1 VYVLAGTRTAHFLY
15 PGGGAPVTS
24 PLRPQPHHVL
34 AYATMLVDVVPA
46 VLPPPDPRYLQLTEA
61 EVPAGPGAAPGYDPQ
76 VTTRLPLP
84 VPQPGFL
91 TSGPRVVRS
100 CRSSSR
106 VALALYSHSPGPL
119 CPTPHPVGSLVEGP
133 LRIFFTGTTVG
144 TDGMSS
150 YYVSTYTA

>member
-1 VYVLAGTRTAHFLY
+1 MYVLAGTRTARFLY

-34 AYATMLVDVVPA
+34 AFATMLLDVVPA

-61 EVPAGPGAAPGYDPQ
+61 EVPAGPGAAPGYDCQ
-76 VTTRLPLP
+76 VTTATASAAT
-84 VPQPGFL
+84 GFP
-91 TSGPRVVRS
+91 TPSTRVVRS
-100 CRSSSR
+100 CMFSSR
-106 VALALYSHSPGPL
+106 VALALLSNSPGPL